1 MLRGTTLFRC
11 PPPSKKC
18 PADVIVLQRL
28 VEPEGE

>member
-11 PPPSKKC
+11 PPPKKY